1 MTSDA
6 PPGPPPSGGAEV
18 VILNQYYI
26 PDVASTGHLLAELAG
41 ELVRLGRRV
50 SVLTCFPSY
59 GPRETWIDCPAQET
73 LDGVSVRRLRTT
85 RFRKDSTIGRLV
97 NSFTFLVPLALRLL
111 CTRTQ
116 GRVFMYTSNPP
127 FLGLIGGAISLVR
140 PHRYVV
146 LLHDSYPHIPVLIG
160 KLTKGSLIERAWHVA
175 NRLLYRRAAHTIVL
189 CEGAKELIVRTYG
202 VNPSRVHV
210 VHNWADPTTLFP
222 VPKSQSTFART
233 NGYDRVFTLLYSGN
247 LGLYY
252 EFDTLLEAAKRLSGD
267 PSFRLVFVGSG
278 GKRQYIAERIAAMGL
293 KNVDM
298 HQYQPFETLNDSLN
312 ACDASLVTIAPGV
325 EGISFPSKLY
335 SSLAVGKPVLALSE
349 AGGELQRIMSDSGAG
364 LWSPIGEVDALLSN
378 IRRLREDHAA
388 SEAMGRKARELMERR
403 YTIGAAA
410 AEYAQVFDLAD
421 AHAPAVVRAA
431 AASR

>member
-1 MTSDA
+1 MTSES
-6 PPGPPPSGGAEV
+6 PQGSPSARSAEV

-26 PDVASTGHLLAELAG
+26 PDVASTGHLLAELAR

-59 GPRETWIDCPAQET
+59 GPRETWVDCPSEEI
-73 LDGVSVRRLRTT
+73 LEGVSVRRLRTT
-85 RFRKDSTIGRLV
+85 RFRKDSTIGRLA

-111 CTRTQ
+111 FMRTR

-127 FLGLIGGAISLVR
+127 FLGLIGGAISLLR

-146 LLHDSYPHIPVLIG
+146 LLHDSYPQIPVLIG
-160 KLTKGSLIERAWHVA
+160 KFRKGSLIERAWHVG
-175 NRLLYRRAAHTIVL
+175 NRLLYGRAERTIVL
-189 CEGAKELIVRTYG
+189 CEGAKDLIVRTYK
-202 VNPSRVHV
+202 VDPERVHV
-210 VHNWADPTTLFP
+210 VHNWADPAALFP
-222 VPKSQSTFART
+222 VPKAQSAFAKAH
-233 NGYDRVFTLLYSGN
+233 GYTDLFTLLYSGN

-252 EFDTLLEAAKRLSGD
+252 EFDTLLEAARRLSDD

-278 GKRQYIAERIAAMGL
+278 GRRQYIADRIAAMGL
-293 KNVDM
+293 VNVDM

-349 AGGELQRIMSDSGAG
+349 PGGELQRIMSSSGAG
-364 LWSPIGEVDALLSN
+364 LWSPIGDVDALVAN
-378 IRRLREDHAA
+378 IRRLREDRAA
-388 SEAMGRKARELMERR
+388 SEQMGRKARELMERH
-403 YTIGAAA
+403 YTIEAAA
-410 AEYAQVFDLAD
+410 ADYDKVFDLAD
-421 AHAPAVVRAA
+421 GGAARAVRG
-431 AASR
+431 R